1 MLPEP
6 DTVTLRDP
14 QQRFAYDYLASSE
27 VNTMHPRVLMNYFC
41 TVLCFIFY
49 FCVAIIFVLWMVVSL
64 FYRLL
69 LTFLPIMIDACDEAR
84 GEAPP

>member
-41 TVLCFIFY
+41 GVVCIIFY
-49 FCVAIIFVLWMVVSL
+49 LCVITIFVLLMVVCL

-69 LTFLPIMIDACDEAR
+69 LTLCPL
-84 GEAPP
+84 